1 MRRVEYDINQ
11 SNYFCR
17 VNNYLFYFS
26 SIFNQRRFEA
36 NFNIFI
42 QEETSKLIA
51 KYHMNIN
58 LYDYLL
64 LVFYKKIEKRG
75 FKVKIYMNND
85 IIDLKED
92 YTFKIS

>member
-1 MRRVEYDINQ
+1 MRRVEYDISQ

-17 VNNYLFYFS
+17 VNDYLFYFT

-36 NFNIFI
+36 NFNLFI
-42 QEETSKLIA
+42 EEETNKLKA
-51 KYHMNIN
+51 KYHVNIE

-75 FKVKIYMNND
+75 FKVKKYENND
-85 IIDLKED
+85 IIDLKEN
-92 YTFKIS
+92 YIFKIS